1 MRFLRNNLDPVRRQE
16 LQAFAQWLLDIR
28 DGKIQ
33 TVTQEGEEEPTLIK
47 IPSELLVEPT
57 ENPVR
62 SIVQAI
68 YTNFE
73 TSYLD
78 STYLQ

>member
-1 MRFLRNNLDPVRRQE
+1 MRLLRNNLDPVRRQK

-33 TVTQEGEEEPTLIK
+33 IVVQEGEKEPTWIK

-57 ENPVR
+57 ENLVR
-62 SIVQAI
+62 SIVRKNL
-68 YTNFE
+68 Y
-73 TSYLD
+73 
-78 STYLQ
+78 

>member
-1 MRFLRNNLDPVRRQE
+1 MRQE
-16 LQAFAQWLLDIR
+16 LHTLLNGYWIG

-33 TVTQEGEEEPTLIK
+33 TVAQKGEEEPTWTK
-47 IPSELLVEPT
+47 ISPELLIEPV